1 MILRLKCHLDEEPP
15 GGFIL
20 ISMTFKCFLYNKLIP
35 PLAPPNDFSF
45 KAGFGELVAIFYYVV
60 NPMCLLRVC
69 FALIP
74 SSRLGEL
81 LIHLFCQNFRYGY
94 SVANGSVTAKGIR
107 RKYSILPRLTTKKA
121 ICTGNKAK
129 QFFPR
134 YYRLQVNPAT
144 PRERRVQAHL
154 ELAELVEDPRTLTCY
169 AEIKHAIG
177 FLLPRNR
184 D

>member
-1 MILRLKCHLDEEPP
+1 MKRINSRLKLPMGALPVE
-15 GGFIL
+15 
-20 ISMTFKCFLYNKLIP
+20 
-35 PLAPPNDFSF
+35 FSRCS
-45 KAGFGELVAIFYYVV
+45 AV
-60 NPMCLLRVC
+60 
-69 FALIP
+69 
-74 SSRLGEL
+74 
-81 LIHLFCQNFRYGY
+81 
-94 SVANGSVTAKGIR
+94 
-107 RKYSILPRLTTKKA
+107 LTV
-121 ICTGNKAK
+121 IIGK

-169 AEIKHAIG
+169 GEIRHAIG